1 MMQNIKNILLTLA
14 TVSLFFIQANTPTAL
29 AQSAVNCRIGS
40 YEGEVP
46 AVETITNIDEDTWR
60 INPEPIN
67 FTTSVVLH
75 IESDDP
81 AVIENARL
89 NYTVYSDIRNSL
101 VLLSSPS
108 GTHSAEHATVISP
121 QDRKDW
127 IAIKFTFEMYGLPPD
142 FTLQIKDIDGRL
154 CNGAENNKPLWT
166 TTIIDGRN
174 PGVTPVPG
182 SNNPTPSTPPKD
194 ECADAQDKSYCRAKI
209 ACENNQNPDRCVSQ
223 KVCEE
228 LKSEGYVYTAA
239 FEGGSAFEETKSNDA
254 SFNAYGGCFNLT
266 DFIGTTVNYL
276 LMFGTI
282 IAGFMFAYAS
292 FKYLTSRG
300 NPSELADARDMIM
313 QTVIGLIL
321 IALAMVIVN
330 FLTSAF
336 GSVTPDINLMPFGG

>member
-1 MMQNIKNILLTLA
+1 MKKKATIILRLFSTLLLLS
-14 TVSLFFIQANTPTAL
+14 TQAVVFNSPVI
-29 AQSAVNCRIGS
+29 AQGS
-40 YEGEVP
+40 NNNEC
-46 AVETITNIDEDTWR
+46 TITNAVLSNGRVTITISNGQPNENYAIDYGVYSYTEKANDSGVAV
-60 INPEPIN
+60 IS
-67 FTTSVVLH
+67 FTPWEGDDANITPLYAAKGTGGSPTSVNDNLRCGGSSNNAVTRPLNTVLA
-75 IESDDP
+75 EFGSNTTP
-81 AVIENARL
+81 A
-89 NYTVYSDIRNSL
+89 
-101 VLLSSPS
+101 
-108 GTHSAEHATVISP
+108 
-121 QDRKDW
+121 
-127 IAIKFTFEMYGLPPD
+127 
-142 FTLQIKDIDGRL
+142 
-154 CNGAENNKPLWT
+154 
-166 TTIIDGRN
+166 
-174 PGVTPVPG
+174 PGVEA
-182 SNNPTPSTPPKD
+182 PSTPPKD